1 MFIVDRCV
9 EGRSSVGAERAGIL
23 EGESTESAEDFAPTE
38 LASAPPGFYKHFTP
52 TEFRNRAPLNTSVRS
67 SAQERAQLCSSS
79 FGKGLTAAILA
90 AALILTSGTS
100 LAQSKKKK
108 TPNQSQPTISDKM
121 KKAKEDVIAAAK
133 DYKASLE
140 KVLKFQEDDVKAA
153 AGTLEKRKVLLAENI
168 ISKKELEESERALS
182 AAEAKLADTKRQMG
196 EADNLIAEASAEKQL
211 IRLGPSPLG
220 AYQATAALIRY
231 NGPTH
236 WALSDASKVEGFF
249 EKSFHHAL
257 PISAFGQTA
266 VHDQLGFDHHNA
278 MDVAVSPDSAEGQSL
293 MTYLRDAG
301 IPFIAFRHAV
311 KGSATG
317 AHIHIGLP
325 SRRVSK

>member
-1 MFIVDRCV
+1 MFIVDRSSKLLSSIEAKC
-9 EGRSSVGAERAGIL
+9 GRLPRSEPL
-23 EGESTESAEDFAPTE
+23 DDKHFAPAE
-38 LASAPPGFYKHFTP
+38 FSSRPFVQILSAI
-52 TEFRNRAPLNTSVRS
+52 
-67 SAQERAQLCSSS
+67 
-79 FGKGLTAAILA
+79 ILA
-90 AALILTSGTS
+90 TLLTTHGAS
-100 LAQSKKKK
+100 LAQTKKKK
-108 TPNQSQPTISDKM
+108 APRNSQPTLSDKLT
-121 KKAKEDVIAAAK
+121 KAKEDVIAAGK

-153 AGTLEKRKVLLAENI
+153 TEMLEKRKALLAQNV
-168 ISKKELEESERALS
+168 ISKKELEDSERELT
-182 AAEAKLADTKRQMG
+182 AAEAKVAETKRHIG
-196 EADNLIAEASAEKQL
+196 EADTLIAEASAEKQL

-220 AYQATAALIRY
+220 AYQTTAALIRY

-236 WALSDASKVEGFF
+236 WALTDASKVEGFF
-249 EKSFHHAL
+249 EKTFHHVL
-257 PISAFGQTA
+257 PISAYGQTP

-293 MTYLRDAG
+293 MTYLRNAG

>member
-1 MFIVDRCV
+1 MFIVDR
-9 EGRSSVGAERAGIL
+9 RIRMLSSVGAKCRVV
-23 EGESTESAEDFAPTE
+23 STSEPHRKHFAPPE
-38 LASAPPGFYKHFTP
+38 LTSPSHQFYKHFTP
-52 TEFRNRAPLNTSVRS
+52 TEFSYRVEKSALVSVRLKPS
-67 SAQERAQLCSSS
+67 RAAC
-79 FGKGLTAAILA
+79 ILITIV
-90 AALILTSGTS
+90 LSVLLSLHGVS
-100 LAQSKKKK
+100 LAQKKKK
-108 TPNQSQPTISDKM
+108 TPRNSQPTLSDKLT
-121 KKAKEDVIAAAK
+121 KAKEDVIAVGK

-140 KVLKFQEDDVKAA
+140 KVLKFQEADVKTAA
-153 AGTLEKRKVLLAENI
+153 EALEKRKLLLAENI
-168 ISKKELEESERALS
+168 ISKKELEDSERALT
-182 AAEAKLADTKRQMG
+182 AAEAKVAETKRHIG
-196 EADNLIAEASAEKQL
+196 EADTLIAEASAEKQL

-236 WALSDASKVEGFF
+236 WVLTDASKVEGFF
-249 EKSFHHAL
+249 EKTFHHAM
-257 PISAFGQTA
+257 PISAFGQTP

-278 MDVAVSPDSAEGQSL
+278 IDVAVSPDSPEGQSL

-325 SRRVSK
+325 SHRLSK